1 MKENLIQLQIEMCNS
16 MGRTCD
22 DCEVGFSCLMSREM
36 CEEYDENTD
45 NLYTF
50 HKPGKKIYID
60 HPIPQSE
67 FKKIMGGKRWISTI
81 SYRQTTLI

>member
-1 MKENLIQLQIEMCNS
+1 MVYVENISTNGEIKMKENLIQLQIEMCKS

-36 CEEYDENTD
+36 YEEYDENID

-50 HKPGKKIYID
+50 HKHGKKIYID
-60 HPIPQSE
+60 KPIPQSE
-67 FKKIMGGKRWISTI
+67 FKKIIGGK
-81 SYRQTTLI
+81 